1 VVNLVQCGLMNLT
14 ITSFARLAE
23 QVMPWEV
30 ATLAGPK
37 SRSDAQRAY
46 TRWGSQA
53 GYRVVAGQKVP
64 QKRPRVRD
72 VRQRE
77 APQGSDAM
85 LPRASP
91 MEDSIW
97 NKIMHGL
104 TTRRYSRV
112 VRVQQAYGIE
122 KSTGSDHFIRVSH
135 RSMQKTLVD
144 RERHRGSR
152 PWGSIRLGDS
162 DILLGREEGHEA
174 NSVSCDYL
182 NCGRPGRSGQ

>member
-1 VVNLVQCGLMNLT
+1 LVQCGLMNLA

-37 SRSDAQRAY
+37 SRSDAQRTY

-91 MEDSIW
+91 
-97 NKIMHGL
+97 
-104 TTRRYSRV
+104 RR
-112 VRVQQAYGIE
+112 A
-122 KSTGSDHFIRVSH
+122 
-135 RSMQKTLVD
+135 TL
-144 RERHRGSR
+144 
-152 PWGSIRLGDS
+152 
-162 DILLGREEGHEA
+162 
-174 NSVSCDYL
+174 
-182 NCGRPGRSGQ
+182 